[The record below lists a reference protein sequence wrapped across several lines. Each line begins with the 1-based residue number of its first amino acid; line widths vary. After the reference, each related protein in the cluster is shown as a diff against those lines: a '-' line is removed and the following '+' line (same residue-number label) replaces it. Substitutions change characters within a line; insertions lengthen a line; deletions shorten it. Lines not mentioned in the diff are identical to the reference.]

1 MKAMRK
7 LTALVLAAALAG
19 APVVLAGQA
28 EQDEAARNYF
38 TDLEVIDQN
47 GKRLRFYSDVLQDRV
62 VLLNVIFTNCQGACP
77 LITQVLKDTRANLVD
92 AITDDVWFVSV
103 STDPERDTPQALKAF
118 AKKQN
123 VDESRWVF
131 LTGSKDTIDLILN
144 KLKRYNANIDMHST
158 QLLAGTTRERHQW
171 VPLPA
176 GAQADAIAAVLRSLA
191 EPPPG

>member
-176 GAQADAIAAVLRSLA
+176 GAQAAAIAAVLRSLA